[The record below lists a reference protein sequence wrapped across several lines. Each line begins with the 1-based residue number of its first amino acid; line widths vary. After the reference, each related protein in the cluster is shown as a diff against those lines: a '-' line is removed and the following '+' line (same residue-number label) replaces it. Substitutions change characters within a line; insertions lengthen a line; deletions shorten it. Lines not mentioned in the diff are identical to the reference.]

1 MKLLRNS
8 KILLM
13 VLVPALTL
21 GIGAGFSN
29 FFFGNTT
36 SAASSVDP
44 SIENIRD
51 NFHFDEIE
59 DTNLFNTKFYDV
71 TFYSQAVKDGD
82 FYYKTSD
89 SNSSY
94 HKELGYFALTYDQF
108 RNLQGQGAELYQI
121 SNNPPYNNVPE
132 QVTDPDLVDIK
143 IEVPETP
150 ETEAYVLYVVNHITF
165 EKISTITPEIA
176 SALINPLCD
185 LFDTHHSDPNP
196 KDYLLKFSTWT
207 FKSYTQIYYGL
218 NRLNSEPRDTYTYA
232 TGYFP
237 DAVQEIPNFNF
248 LLSEQPGIE
257 NTSNDTTLGIF
268 PIFSS
273 GKDYSGQSSRKDAII
288 IKEAADGSDT
298 AGNGTKTNLLSTDL
312 NAFMPDSLSTT
323 ILSDIVTIDNS
334 DCEAISAYRFPG
346 LEVYEDN
353 TLISISNDFQRKQ
366 GKDSWGGDPIL
377 VQTED
382 HYVDWHGFQNY
393 EDYLYSNDSSNT
405 NTSSFSLSKGR
416 YNLYLFV
423 KERWAAN
430 DDEKG
435 KEKYNVWPVQYRYSN
450 CVDPRLEITPF
461 DFSSEN
467 EEQLIAYNLKTLG
480 IEPFIT
486 VSFGSTALYTCS
498 TGGFH
503 VVEKV
508 FPEGQ
513 DGFYRQTF
521 DYRDYFLVVEKMYSP
536 KLLGGINSWDYDEE
550 TSSRPLF
557 LQSSEDQNAYETRN
571 ISLSNDVTHPY
582 EIVDEAT
589 GKRYVLSLPG
599 TCFSIGLSSS
609 KTEVNLPVVTYG
621 DDGKPATVD
630 GEEFSEAKID
640 DQGAITDKGSGNL
653 PIVVIRDRTTNKFRA
668 DYYFSKNSGSTS
680 DGLRTLFEVI
690 DSYSQDDKD
699 LLESIS
705 ITGDYSGN
713 LSSAL
718 DGGITNI
725 TDLLESTNILVA
737 PHAGQYNLYLQYE
750 FENVGSEPVVDV
762 YAYRIK
768 DLTVQIFNPGD
779 LNNDKTIDGRDLV
792 YRADGFVL
800 TQNGSYAAYQKGYG
814 AQGDSSSGESG
825 YWLWTIAEDNDSE
838 PNLTV
843 DYIWSATDF
852 VSGDPL
858 EAETEFSKGENSQG
872 LSEIMNYL
880 WNEEGKTLIDITSGE
895 YVTPHVIA
903 KRGFVVTK
911 STILLAIYRPENF
924 ADYGNLFT
932 GYGESTSQEASL

>member
-8 KILLM
+8 KILLL

-29 FFFGNTT
+29 FFFGNTA
-36 SAASSVDP
+36 SASSNVDP

-59 DTNLFNTKFYDV
+59 NDTNLFNTKFYDV

-82 FYYKTSD
+82 FYYKVSD
-89 SNSSY
+89 SDSSY
-94 HKELGYFALTYDQF
+94 HKELGYFALTFDQF

-121 SNNPPYNNVPE
+121 SDSAPE
-132 QVTDPDLVDIK
+132 QVSDPDLVDIK
-143 IEVPETP
+143 IEVSETP

-165 EKISTITPEIA
+165 PKISTITPEIA
-176 SALINPLCD
+176 SALIDPLCD
-185 LFDTHHSDPNP
+185 LLDTHHSDPNP
-196 KDYLLKFSTWT
+196 KDYLLKFATWT
-207 FKSYTQIYYGL
+207 FKSYVEIYYGL
-218 NRLNSEPRDTYTYA
+218 DHLDSETSDTYTYA

-237 DAVQEIPNFNF
+237 DAVEKIPNFNF

-257 NTSNDTTLGIF
+257 NTSNDTTLSIF

-273 GKDYSGQSSRKDAII
+273 GKDYSGQSIRKDAII

-298 AGNGTKTNLLSTDL
+298 AGNGAKTNLLSTDL

-323 ILSDIVTIDNS
+323 ILSGIVTIDNS

-393 EDYLYSNDSSNT
+393 EDYLYSNHSQNT

-435 KEKYNVWPVQYRYSN
+435 KEEFSWFTYHYSN
-450 CVDPRLEITPF
+450 CNDPHQTF
-461 DFSSEN
+461 DFSSSL
-467 EEQLIAYNLKTLG
+467 EEQLIAKELKKLG
-480 IEPFIT
+480 IESFKTI
-486 VSFGSTALYTCS
+486 SFGCSTLYTCS
-498 TGGFH
+498 TGRNL
-503 VVEKV
+503 VIKD
-508 FPEGQ
+508 FPDGQ

-521 DYRDYFLVVEKMYSP
+521 DYRDYYLVVEKMYSP
-536 KLLGGINSWDYDEE
+536 KLLGGTNSWNYDKE
-550 TSSRPLF
+550 TSSSPLF
-557 LQSSEDQNAYETRN
+557 LQSSEHQNAYETRN

-582 EIVDEAT
+582 EIVDQIT
-589 GKRYVLSLPG
+589 GKRYELSLPG
-599 TCFSIGLSSS
+599 TCFSIGLSSNE
-609 KTEVNLPVVTYG
+609 TAVNLPNVTYA
-621 DDGKPATVD
+621 DDGMPATVD
-630 GEEFSEAKID
+630 GEEFKAATID
-640 DQGAITDKGSGNL
+640 DQGTITDKGSDNL

-668 DYYFSKNSGSTS
+668 DYYFSKNSDSPY
-680 DGLRTLFEVI
+680 DGLRTISEVTN
-690 DSYSQDDKD
+690 SSSQDDKD

-718 DGGITNI
+718 DGGIANI
-725 TDLLESTNILVA
+725 RELLKSTNILVA

-800 TQNGSYAAYQKGYG
+800 TQNGSYVAYQKEYG
-814 AQGDSSSGESG
+814 TQGDSSLGESG
-825 YWLWTIAEDNDSE
+825 YWLWTIAEDSGSE

-858 EAETEFSKGENSQG
+858 EAETEFSKGEHSQG

-880 WNEEGKTLIDITSGE
+880 WNEEDKTLIDITSGE
-895 YVTPHVIA
+895 YVTPYVIA
-903 KRGFVVTK
+903 EHGFVVTK

-932 GYGESTSQEASL
+932 GYAETTSQEASL